1 MKRHIKVVSEG
12 VGPDSLWL
20 PLNTANAPTIND
32 SYPDVAIV
40 APGSV
45 PGVLDEPEV
54 LLQAVIVAPSNEKH
68 GVVEIGAN
76 T

>member
-1 MKRHIKVVSEG
+1 MWI
-12 VGPDSLWL
+12 L
-20 PLNTANAPTIND
+20 LNTANAFTIND

-45 PGVLDEPEV
+45 PGVFDEPEV
-54 LLQAVIVAPSNEKH
+54 LLQTVIVAPSNEKH
-68 GVVEIGAN
+68 GVVESGA